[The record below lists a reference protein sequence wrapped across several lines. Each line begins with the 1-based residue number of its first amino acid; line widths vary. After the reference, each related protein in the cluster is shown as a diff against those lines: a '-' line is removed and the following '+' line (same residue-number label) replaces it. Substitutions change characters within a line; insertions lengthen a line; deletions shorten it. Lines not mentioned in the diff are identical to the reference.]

1 MARGQGSNQRD
12 FYRVES
18 RAVLDYV
25 VLGDRLPARRSA
37 ESFFGDGEHF
47 ALLRELRKLDHDN
60 AQLLHAI
67 GESDRNTGSY
77 LHLLNRKIDLLARHF
92 AALSSGLRAGGEQTV
107 SISEGGLA
115 FDCAEPPEAGSLL
128 ALRLTLLPAYTVLA
142 LFASVIKL
150 QPLGD
155 GLTHVTLAFEQL
167 QDAERQQIARH
178 VMQVQM
184 AEQRRKAGRE

>member
-1 MARGQGSNQRD
+1 MRGKGSNQRD
-12 FYRVES
+12 FYRVEC

-25 VLGDRLPARRSA
+25 ALGDHLPAARSA

-67 GESDRNTGSY
+67 GESDRNVGSY
-77 LHLLNRKIDLLARHF
+77 LHLLNRKIDLLARHI
-92 AALSSGLRAGGEQTV
+92 AALSPGLKSGSEQTI
-107 SISEGGLA
+107 SLSEGGLSFA
-115 FDCAEPPEAGSLL
+115 AADPPAAGSVL
-128 ALRLTLLPAYTVLA
+128 ALRMTLLPAYAVLA
-142 LFASVIKL
+142 LFASVVKL
-150 QPLGD
+150 QPLAD
-155 GLTHVTLAFEQL
+155 GQVQVSLNFERL
-167 QDAERQQIARH
+167 QDAERQAIARH

>member
-1 MARGQGSNQRD
+1 MRGKGSNQRD
-12 FYRVES
+12 FYRVEC

-25 VLGDRLPARRSA
+25 VLGDQLPGSRSA

-67 GESDRNTGSY
+67 GETDRNVGGY
-77 LHLLNRKIDLLARHF
+77 LHLLNRKIDLLARHL
-92 AALSSGLRAGGEQTV
+92 AALSPGLKSGSEQ
-107 SISEGGLA
+107 SISLSEGGLA
-115 FDCAEPPEAGSLL
+115 FNATDPPAMGEVI
-128 ALRLTLLPAYTVLA
+128 ALRMTLLPTFSVLA
-142 LFASVIKL
+142 MFASVVKL
-150 QPLGD
+150 QPLAD
-155 GLTHVTLAFEQL
+155 GQTHVSLNFERL
-167 QDAERQQIARH
+167 QDAERQAIARH